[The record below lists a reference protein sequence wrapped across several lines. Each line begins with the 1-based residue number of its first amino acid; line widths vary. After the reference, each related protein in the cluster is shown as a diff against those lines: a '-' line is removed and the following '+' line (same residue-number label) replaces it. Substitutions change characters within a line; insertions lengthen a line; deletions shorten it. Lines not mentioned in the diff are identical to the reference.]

1 MDANELWDKAVD
13 SATYLM
19 DLREYGKM
27 TFGVQLN
34 FDELLLLDEQ
44 IIIKF
49 GRRLT
54 KSELSSRKGFT

>member
-54 KSELSSRKGFT
+54 KTELSS